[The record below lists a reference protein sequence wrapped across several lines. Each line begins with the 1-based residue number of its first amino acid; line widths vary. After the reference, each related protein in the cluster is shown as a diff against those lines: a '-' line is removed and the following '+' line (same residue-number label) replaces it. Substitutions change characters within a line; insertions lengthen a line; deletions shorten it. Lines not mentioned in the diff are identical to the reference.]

1 MEFAQSC
8 LKCCR
13 HTFGTHVVEGPKIM
27 MRMWMLPNKG
37 EEHDSGVVI
46 LYGTIEQ
53 PDKKGKPRDAEKTT
67 VGRLLLYG
75 VKRRATPALVGLGN
89 ACSCTESL
97 KIKIDHFGRLMA

>member
-1 MEFAQSC
+1 M
-8 LKCCR
+8 
-13 HTFGTHVVEGPKIM
+13 VEGPKIM

-46 LYGTIEQ
+46 LYGTIDQ

-75 VKRRATPALVGLGN
+75 SIRCEAQGYTSSGRFGK
-89 ACSCTESL
+89 SL
-97 KIKIDHFGRLMA
+97 FMYRDN